1 MKRFLILLFIGLCI
15 ATLSHAQSD
24 TASVERPKIALVLSG
39 GGARGAA
46 HIGVIRLIEEM
57 QIPIDIVTGT
67 SMGAIVGALYAIGYT
82 ADEMDSLL
90 MAQDWNMLLSNGV
103 PRSMQP
109 YALRKAEQQYQVNI
123 PYTPK
128 GRTEATTRYRDAGI
142 KVQKHSLRGFPKV
155 LTRPGLIDGQNLF
168 NLFTELTIAYH
179 DSIHYSTLPHPYA
192 CIATDLVTGEAVV
205 LDKGFLA
212 ESMRAS
218 MSIPGVFFPIYKD
231 GQVLVDGGVV
241 NNYPVDV
248 ARAMG
253 ADIIIGVDLSSAI
266 TSSSALQTFPGIFER
281 LIGTLGSDLRR
292 RNVQNTDILIRPPVS
307 RFPVMGFSTTLLSQ
321 LIDIG
326 YQAAQENCEAL
337 MSIKQRSG
345 LHADSAS
352 LQPKATEL
360 LTQPFSL
367 ANIVAPQE
375 VRILLD
381 EYGIN
386 EGSTVTAQ
394 TISEAIT
401 YIYGLGR
408 YASVEYH
415 LQGNTPYTLVVEVTP
430 NPSSQVELGLRFDSE
445 ETAAALL
452 RIGINRPRLTGPK
465 FDLTTR
471 IGINPRAEAHAAYA
485 FGQFPQ
491 INGAIKY
498 AYSDTDCLYS
508 KREQSL
514 IYHYSGADIYLS
526 ELLSHYS
533 DLRLGGGYDYFFI
546 NQLTSSQPS
555 QTNHYI
561 VTQGKN
567 TYFRFYAS
575 WVSDL
580 FDAAYLP
587 TSGYAYALN
596 VAYHLKAP
604 TPNDGGFFAL
614 QGQAS
619 VAIPLSNTTT
629 LQPSAYLR
637 WLFGKEIPIIYGNA
651 MGGYL
656 QERYMQQQLPFIG
669 MLGCTFTQSKLT
681 IMSIELRQQLRPDIY
696 MTAIANYAHS
706 SDQLK
711 LSPHTPGIWGVAAG
725 FTYNTTIGPLSLYA
739 QWNDYTNRLGAYL
752 SFGYDF

>member
-1 MKRFLILLFIGLCI
+1 MKRLLPILSIWLCI
-15 ATLSHAQSD
+15 ASLCHAQSD
-24 TASVERPKIALVLSG
+24 TAFTERPKTALVLSG

-46 HIGVIRLIEEM
+46 HIGVIRLIEEL

-67 SMGAIVGALYAIGYT
+67 SMGAIVGALYAVGYT

-103 PRSMQP
+103 PRTMQP
-109 YALRKAEQQYQVNI
+109 YTLRKAEQQYQVNI

-128 GRTEATTRYRDAGI
+128 GRTEATARYRDAGI

-155 LTRPGLIDGQNLF
+155 LARPGLIDGQNLL
-168 NLFTELTIAYH
+168 NLFTELTIAHH

-205 LDKGFLA
+205 LDNGYLA

-231 GQVLVDGGVV
+231 NQVLVDGGVV

-253 ADIIIGVDLSSAI
+253 ADIIIGVDLSSTV
-266 TSSSALQTFPGIFER
+266 TSTSALQTFPGIFER

-292 RNVQNTDILIRPPVS
+292 RNLQNTDILIRPPVS
-307 RFPVMGFSTTLLSQ
+307 RFPVMGFSPPLLSQ

-326 YQAAQENCEAL
+326 YQSAQENREAL
-337 MSIKQRSG
+337 MGIKQLSG
-345 LHADSAS
+345 LYADSAS

-367 ANIVAPQE
+367 ARIIAPQE

-381 EYGIN
+381 EYDID

-415 LQGNTPYTLVVEVTP
+415 LQGSAPYTLVVEVTP

-465 FDLTTR
+465 LDLTTR

-491 INGAIKY
+491 INGAIRY
-498 AYSDTDCLYS
+498 WYSDTDCLYS
-508 KREQSL
+508 KSKQSL
-514 IYHYSGADIYLS
+514 IYHHYGTDIYLS
-526 ELLSHYS
+526 DLLSHYS
-533 DLRLGGGYDYFFI
+533 DLRLGAGYDYFLVRH
-546 NQLTSSQPS
+546 LTHDAVAANS
-555 QTNHYI
+555 YI
-561 VTQGKN
+561 ETHNKN
-567 TYFRFYAS
+567 EYIRFYAS
-575 WVSDL
+575 WASDL

-587 TSGYAYALN
+587 ASGFAYALN
-596 VAYHLKAP
+596 AAYHLNAR

-614 QGQAS
+614 LGQAS
-619 VAIPLSNTTT
+619 VAVPLSNTTT
-629 LQPSAYLR
+629 LQPSVYLR
-637 WLFGKEIPIIYGNA
+637 WLFGDDIPIIYGNSI
-651 MGGYL
+651 GGYL
-656 QERYMQQQLPFIG
+656 QGRYMQQQMPFAG
-669 MLGCTFTQSKLT
+669 MLGCTFMQSKLT
-681 IMSIELRQQLRPDIY
+681 IVGMELRQQLRTDIY
-696 MTAIANYAHS
+696 FSAIANYAQS
-706 SDQLK
+706 SETLK
-711 LSPHTPGIWGVAAG
+711 ISLHAPGIWGVAAG
-725 FTYNTTIGPLSLYA
+725 FIYNTTIGPLSLYA
-739 QWNDYTNRLGAYL
+739 QWNDYSNRLGAYL
-752 SFGYDF
+752 SIGYDF